1 MIKLKNKTLL
11 RCIAL
16 GLVLVLCFTLF
27 TACGEEDL
35 TAEEVDTELLTTLY
49 EINKSA
55 VFGAA
60 DSVEVANYIYEWGML
75 NDKFKVSH
83 DSYDNI
89 IISTVASGE
98 AYEDS
103 DSTVLHCTLD
113 LSTPDRTAQAMTAI
127 MYILQ
132 YSENHG
138 FIRALF
144 TEPSHGLE
152 GIKESYLNADN
163 FITLDSAKN
172 NTIITTAAA
181 RHDYRVTKEIAYQ
194 EATYTN
200 AFEITIMG
208 LVGTHAGKTNQ
219 LNAVKTLGKMLAE
232 LKSTGAL
239 IEIVS
244 LCSGYMDEN
253 GDFAQDL
260 TPGTGFPRGAQ
271 AIVLV
276 NDNDVNKLTKKVTK
290 SQSKTIDKY
299 QEANPD
305 IVYNFNEVDREA
317 YPMVISPDDTSAIIS
332 FIYTSLYGIYDKDDE
347 GEAIAVNNITYCT
360 TTGGAF
366 EIDLTAISLSESK
379 METLDKTVSTLCGLY
394 DLNHEKF
401 EIADLWT
408 MPEPTDAETGEPA
421 LDEDGNPNYRVY
433 PIIDTVCTAAYDI
446 YEKDTQFGPSFENA
460 SIVKVLNRIPDANI
474 IAYGVTDKN
483 LERQTATLLT
493 FCERI

>member
-1 MIKLKNKTLL
+1 MKLKNTTLF
-11 RCIAL
+11 RGIAL
-16 GLVLVLCFTLF
+16 VLILTLCFTLF
-27 TACGEEDL
+27 TACGDEDY

-55 VFGAA
+55 VFNAV
-60 DSVEVANYIYEWGML
+60 DSSDVANYIYEWGLL
-75 NDKFKVSH
+75 NDNFKVSH
-83 DSYDNI
+83 DSWDNV
-89 IISTVASGE
+89 IISTVATDEGRE
-98 AYEDS
+98 ACDS
-103 DSTVLHCTLD
+103 VILHCTLD
-113 LSTPDRTAQAMTAI
+113 LSAPDRTAQAMTAI
-127 MYILQ
+127 MYVLQ

-144 TEPSHGLE
+144 TEPEYGLE
-152 GIKESYLNADN
+152 KVKESYLKADN

-172 NTIITTAAA
+172 NTVITTAAA
-181 RHDYRVTKEIAYQ
+181 RHDYSVTKEIAYQ

-208 LVGTHAGKTNQ
+208 LNGTHAGKTNQ

-253 GDFAQDL
+253 GEFAPDL
-260 TPGTGFPRGAQ
+260 APGTGFPRGAQ

-290 SQSKTIDKY
+290 SQTKTIDKY
-299 QEANPD
+299 LETNPD
-305 IVYNFNEVDREA
+305 IVYNFNEIDREA
-317 YPMVISPDDTSAIIS
+317 YPMVISSDDTSAIIS

-347 GEAIAVNNITYCT
+347 GEPIAVNNITYCS
-360 TTGGAF
+360 TTGGSF

-394 DLNHEKF
+394 DLNHTKY
-401 EIADLWT
+401 EIADFWEMTL
-408 MPEPTDAETGEPA
+408 PDTDDAAGE
-421 LDEDGNPNYRVY
+421 DSTPNYRVY
-433 PIIDTVCTAAYDI
+433 PLVDNICNAAYNI
-446 YEKDTQFGPSFENA
+446 YEKDTQFGSSFENV
-460 SIVKVLNRIPDANI
+460 SLTKVTKRIPDANI

-483 LERQTATLLT
+483 IERQTAVILT
-493 FCERI
+493 FCEQI

>member
-1 MIKLKNKTLL
+1 MKLKNNTLP

-16 GLVLVLCFTLF
+16 VLILALCIAMF

-55 VFGAA
+55 VFGAPDTA
-60 DSVEVANYIYEWGML
+60 TIANYIYEWGML

-83 DSYDNI
+83 DSHDNV
-89 IISTVASGE
+89 IISTTATDENYENSAS
-98 AYEDS
+98 
-103 DSTVLHCTLD
+103 TILHCSLD
-113 LSTPDRTAQAMTAI
+113 INTPDRTAQAMTAI

-144 TEPSHGLE
+144 TEPTQGLE
-152 GIKESYLNADN
+152 NIKESYLTADN
-163 FITLDSAKN
+163 FVTLDSAKN
-172 NTIITTAAA
+172 NTIITTAAS
-181 RHDYRVTKEIAYQ
+181 RHDYRVTKEITYQ

-208 LVGTHAGKTNQ
+208 LVGTHAGKTTQ

-244 LCSGYMDEN
+244 LCSGYMDEDGN
-253 GDFAQDL
+253 FAADI
-260 TPGTGFPRGAQ
+260 TPGTSFPRGAQ

-299 QEANPD
+299 QETNPD
-305 IVYNFNEVDREA
+305 IVYNFNEVDRTA

-347 GEAIAVNNITYCT
+347 GEPIAVNNITYCT
-360 TTGGAF
+360 TSGGSF

-394 DLNHEKF
+394 DLEHEKLD
-401 EIADLWT
+401 IADLWE
-408 MPEPTDAETGEPA
+408 MAQPTDSETGEPA

-433 PIIDTVCTAAYDI
+433 PIVDAMCAAAYDI

-460 SIVKVLNRIPDANI
+460 SIVKVLERIPDANI

-493 FCERI
+493 FCERL